1 MQGGKLVEKFIL
13 RFIGLEQAKHEIV
26 LVWATATLPLHK
38 GGKDGLDMQLFHF
51 RLSGLVAEALIQEC
65 NPSLNNLLD
74 WWPNDEVVFLGLS
87 KIDQSKFID
96 HFSGFSCTRP
106 GYKRCGREATQLSA
120 DTTELLA
127 RNYRWI
133 HSEL

>member
-1 MQGGKLVEKFIL
+1 
-13 RFIGLEQAKHEIV
+13 
-26 LVWATATLPLHK
+26 
-38 GGKDGLDMQLFHF
+38 MQLLHF
-51 RLSGLVAEALIQEC
+51 RLSRSVAEALIKEC

-74 WWPNDEVVFLGLS
+74 WWPQDEAVFLGHF

-96 HFSGFSCTRP
+96 RFGGFSCTSP
-106 GYKRCGREATQLSA
+106 GYKRSGREATQLSA

-133 HSEL
+133 HSGLSSLSQPPALVSPVTFHNLFLNSDYGFAYSRQKIQVSY